1 MTNYKGFDN
10 YNTVDTVL
18 MLNYSEVS
26 IPASL
31 HTLLVVLVTAL
42 THFINF

>member
-10 YNTVDTVL
+10 YNTVYTVL

-31 HTLLVVLVTAL
+31 PTLLVVLVTAL